1 MASPEQRRRRP
12 LARLLERFGNPLDW
26 RAIDK
31 TLIIQVIQAPIVF
44 VFMLRAR
51 WLVDHPAEEPY
62 FDRGTLA
69 GVAWILRSS
78 SVLSLLQIAIGLAL
92 RRGGLWERPYVYAVV
107 VSWWLQYAALGYLH
121 GLATTPLWAVLPLLG
136 FYCLLL
142 FDTRIA
148 VTGIVTGVV
157 VIFASTVAER
167 AGLLPYAPMFRSWPE
182 VNGRVAAPWL
192 WSSMVWPVVT
202 SGTAFVV
209 FALILRVNQ
218 RQKAQLAEATRRID
232 ADLGDA
238 AAYVR
243 SMLPPPLDGT
253 RGIVAEWCFEPSA
266 HLGGDAFT
274 YAWLDEDHFAIALLD
289 VCGHGVGSALHGI
302 SALHA
307 LRSRGLTGVDVT
319 DPAAVA
325 TAMNKTFA
333 MEQHHELYLTLWYG
347 VFHRRTRRLR
357 FVSGGH
363 PPAILLTGPTREQAR
378 SIELGTRGPTV
389 GVVDDAVYAARE
401 VALEAFA
408 ELFVFSDGTF
418 EIERPTGEAFE
429 WSDFVRALREPAPAG
444 LPKTRAMLRFV
455 QAVGERE
462 QLEDDFSLVRI
473 EFGAT
478 DGSCPDEV
486 KTPTRTIRLTGTDPD
501 LGRVQDQLDELAQTH
516 ALAPAAVADVHV
528 ALDEALSNVV
538 RHGFADRRPHE
549 ITVALTVETD
559 ELRVAIE
566 DDGRSFNP
574 LTAPRPDLDSPLEE
588 RRVGGLGVHLIR
600 ELMNRVHYER
610 VSGRNRLTMVKR
622 LRT

>member
-1 MASPEQRRRRP
+1 MASAEQRRGRP

-26 RAIDK
+26 RDIDK

-51 WLVDHPAEEPY
+51 WLMDHPAEEPY
-62 FDRGTLA
+62 FDRDTLA
-69 GVAWILRSS
+69 GVVWILRFSG
-78 SVLSLLQIAIGLAL
+78 VLSLLQIAIGLAL
-92 RRGGLWERPYVYAVV
+92 RRRGLWERPYVYAVV

-121 GLATTPLWAVLPLLG
+121 GLATTPLWAVFPLLG

-148 VTGIVTGVV
+148 VTGIITGVV
-157 VIFASTVAER
+157 VILASTLAER

-182 VNGRVAAPWL
+182 VNGRVAGPWL
-192 WSSMVWPVVT
+192 WSSMTWPVVA
-202 SGTAFVV
+202 SGTAFLV

-232 ADLGDA
+232 AELGDA

-243 SMLPPPLDGT
+243 SMLPPPLDGA

-274 YAWLDEDHFAIALLD
+274 YGWLDDDHFAIALLD

-319 DPAAVA
+319 DPTAVA
-325 TAMNKTFA
+325 MAMNKTFA

-363 PPAILLTGPTREQAR
+363 PPAILLTGPSREQAR
-378 SIELGTRGPTV
+378 SIELGTGGPTV

-429 WSDFVRALREPAPAG
+429 WNDFVRVLREPAPTD
-444 LPKTRAMLRFV
+444 LPKTRAILRLV
-455 QAVGERE
+455 QAVGGRE

-473 EFGAT
+473 EFGAA
-478 DGSCPDEV
+478 DGSGSDE
-486 KTPTRTIRLTGTDPD
+486 TRTRTIRLTGTDPD
-501 LGRVQDQLDELAQTH
+501 LGRVQDLLDELAQTH
-516 ALAPAAVADVHV
+516 ALGPESVADVHV

-538 RHGFADRRPHE
+538 RHGFADAEPHE
-549 ITVALTVETD
+549 ITVVLTLATD
-559 ELRVAIE
+559 ELQVAIE
-566 DDGRSFNP
+566 DDGHSFNP
-574 LTAPRPDLDSPLEE
+574 LTAPRADLDSPLKE
-588 RRVGGLGVHLIR
+588 RRVGGVGVHLIR
-600 ELMNRVHYER
+600 ELMDHVHYER
-610 VSGRNRLTMVKR
+610 VNSRNRLVMVKR
-622 LRT
+622 LHA